1 MLIYAAILLPS
12 TGHNCCSTPVLP
24 GRLYSPNLP
33 LPVHLEV
40 MIGIIRLRQ
49 GRHNRDVIKVYRR
62 IGDTD
67 VKSHDTH
74 VKIHKNRLL
83 RDVLTKNECIPV
95 AACTQMCI
103 L

>member
-1 MLIYAAILLPS
+1 MTVRGGS
-12 TGHNCCSTPVLP
+12 GVWH
-24 GRLYSPNLP
+24 R
-33 LPVHLEV
+33 EK
-40 MIGIIRLRQ
+40 
-49 GRHNRDVIKVYRR
+49 NRNVIKVYRR

-103 L
+103 P